1 MVFFQRLSVVEL
13 LFYSFQISL
22 YDSGRYNR
30 CLRLGM
36 FTMFKYISNKIAA
49 VGVSSCLTLIVPTVA
64 FAAYMPP
71 SDQVPPRTRGSTAGR
86 RAPCSTPNS
95 NEIQERSGMI
105 ALAPVS
111 YMGKTA
117 STHPTFA
124 WFAYDTVPIPVQF
137 SVYEYDAARNNF
149 NPQPLVQEKL
159 VNSAGINSYKLPKT
173 SQGLSKGKTYAWQ
186 VVLTCDVQS
195 NSRNRWIRNP
205 IQLIEMSTQLKQKL
219 SVVNTPSQ
227 KLNLYAEAGLWYDA
241 LDVAL
246 KHDQNPR
253 LRSAMLALISGLA
266 QVEKAREPKEL
277 PKDVSISYSLEQIV
291 ASEARSAITPR

>member
-1 MVFFQRLSVVEL
+1 
-13 LFYSFQISL
+13 
-22 YDSGRYNR
+22 
-30 CLRLGM
+30 M
-36 FTMFKYISNKIAA
+36 FRYISNQIV
-49 VGVSSCLTLIVPTVA
+49 VGVASCLTLAIPTVA
-64 FAAYMPP
+64 FAAYKPP

-86 RAPCSTPNS
+86 RAPCNIPSST
-95 NEIQERSGMI
+95 EIQERSGMI

-124 WFAYDTVPIPVQF
+124 WFAYDNVPIPVQF
-137 SVYEYDAARNNF
+137 SLYEYDAVQNNF

-159 VNSAGINSYKLPKT
+159 VNSTGINSYKLPKA

-205 IQLIEMSTQLKQKL
+205 IQLTELPTQLKQKL
-219 SVVNTPSQ
+219 SVATAPSQ

-241 LDVAL
+241 LDIAL
-246 KHDQNPR
+246 KRDQNHR
-253 LRSAMLALISGLA
+253 LKSSMLALISGLA
-266 QVEKAREPKEL
+266 KVEKVREPKEL
-277 PKDVSISYSLEQIV
+277 PRDVSISYSLEQIV
-291 ASEARSAITPR
+291 ASESRSTTTPK